1 MHQCIFGDDILC
13 QCWYRES
20 KLEYSS
26 SRLSVYIWRFCVGV
40 CGAGE
45 ASLNILLHVLVSI
58 FRDFCVSVGAGKA
71 SLNILLH
78 VSVSIFRDFASVLW
92 QGKQV

>member
-13 QCWYRES
+13 QCWCRES

-26 SRLSVYIWRFCVGV
+26 SRLSVYFWRFCVSV
-40 CGAGE
+40 GAGK
-45 ASLNILLHVLVSI
+45 ASLTILLHVLVSI
-58 FRDFCVSVGAGKA
+58 FRDFVSVLG
-71 SLNILLH
+71 
-78 VSVSIFRDFASVLW
+78 

>member
-1 MHQCIFGDDILC
+1 MHQCIFGDGILC
-13 QCWYRES
+13 QCCYRES

-45 ASLNILLHVLVSI
+45 ASLNILLQVLVSI
-58 FRDFCVSVGAGKA
+58 FRDCVSVLG
-71 SLNILLH
+71 
-78 VSVSIFRDFASVLW
+78 

>member
-13 QCWYRES
+13 QCCCRES

-58 FRDFCVSVGAGKA
+58 FRDFVSVLGQGSKFDYT
-71 SLNILLH
+71 SSRL
-78 VSVSIFRDFASVLW
+78 SVYI
-92 QGKQV
+92 

>member
-26 SRLSVYIWRFCVGV
+26 SRFSVYIRRFCVGV
-40 CGAGE
+40 WGRGSKFE
-45 ASLNILLHVLVSI
+45 YISTRLVSI
-58 FRDFCVSVGAGKA
+58 FRDFVSVLG
-71 SLNILLH
+71 
-78 VSVSIFRDFASVLW
+78 